1 MVSLSLVVYKDYG
14 ISIDEESTRMHG
26 LVSLN
31 YLCNFFPNTIF
42 EFQSNNI
49 IPELS
54 SYFYI
59 NNTEFFFELILIVI
73 IEIFLGL
80 KNFGEIF
87 YLRHL
92 LTNFLFI
99 SSLIFFYLTVLEIFK
114 DKYFSILAVLI
125 LYTSPRIFAES
136 FYNNKDIVFMS
147 FFIYATYFAIK
158 FLNKFSYKN
167 ALFFALTLTIAINIR
182 VIGIYLLL
190 VFLFFFV
197 FQNFNKKK

>member
-1 MVSLSLVVYKDYG
+1 M
-14 ISIDEESTRMHG
+14 
-26 LVSLN
+26 
-31 YLCNFFPNTIF
+31 
-42 EFQSNNI
+42 
-49 IPELS
+49 
-54 SYFYI
+54 
-59 NNTEFFFELILIVI
+59 
-73 IEIFLGL
+73 
-80 KNFGEIF
+80 
-87 YLRHL
+87 

-147 FFIYATYFAIK
+147 FYLCNLFCNKIF
-158 FLNKFSYKN
+158 NKFSYKN

-190 VFLFFFV
+190 VFFFFR
-197 FQNFNKKK
+197 FSKFLTKKYKKNYKIFIFFIFVHLILLFSFWPFLWESPLENLIYSLKSFSKYEWG